1 MTRLLAIMPMPER
14 FRLQFKDELSRAFPS
29 LTIDVV
35 GQPKESDP
43 YIDAA
48 DILMAHHVPD
58 EVLAK
63 ASSLKWV
70 QTLGT
75 GVDGFLTRPH
85 FRKDV
90 LLTRM
95 HDVQGSPAS
104 EAVLAMMLAFSRQ
117 LPRLIRN
124 QMHHRWDRDSAQL
137 LEGRT
142 VAILGVGRIAEALAP
157 KCKALG
163 MTTVGI
169 SSGRTGVPGFD
180 YVRPRRDL
188 PAAVGDCDFLVVL
201 VPFSPDTR
209 HVVGPAVFGAMKR
222 SAYLINIARGG
233 VVDEAALLD
242 ALREGRIAG
251 AALDV
256 FAVEP
261 LPDDHPFWDMEN
273 VIITPH
279 AAAMHDGYVDCMLPV
294 LRTNIAGFLGNDRM
308 AMMNVVE
315 H

>member
-1 MTRLLAIMPMPER
+1 
-14 FRLQFKDELSRAFPS
+14 
-29 LTIDVV
+29 
-35 GQPKESDP
+35 
-43 YIDAA
+43 
-48 DILMAHHVPD
+48 MAHHVPD

-75 GVDGFLTRPH
+75 GVDGFVTRPH

-124 QMHHRWDRDSAQL
+124 QTRHVWDRDSAQH
-137 LEGRT
+137 LEGR
-142 VAILGVGRIAEALAP
+142 VVGILGVGRIAEALAP

-169 SSGRTGVPGFD
+169 SSGRADVPGFD
-180 YVRPRRDL
+180 QIRPRREL
-188 PAAVGDCDFLVVL
+188 AAAVHDCDFLVVL
-201 VPFSPDTR
+201 VPYGPETH
-209 HVVGPAVFGAMKR
+209 HVVDDNVLGAMKR
-222 SAYLINIARGG
+222 TAYLINIARGG
-233 VVDEAALLD
+233 VVDESALLT
-242 ALREGRIAG
+242 ALIDRQIAG

-256 FAVEP
+256 FATEP

-273 VIITPH
+273 VIVTPH
-279 AAAMHDGYVDCMLPV
+279 AAAMHDGYVDHMLPI
-294 LRTNIAGFLGNDRM
+294 LRANIACFLGDDRGS
-308 AMMNVVE
+308 MMNVVE